1 MRFAATRSVLR
12 KAVIWGLVGLGVAIF
27 FLLASTFT
35 HALSSLQL
43 IFWPTSLAF
52 MALDNAT
59 TTRTEWVEGAAF
71 LAFTN
76 FALYF
81 LVGANFDLFVEG
93 WKPTGF
99 KGGLCSL
106 AGAESGMTP
115 KPATPTKSAAV

>member
-81 LVGANFDLFVEG
+81 LVGLILTCLWRAG
-93 WKPTGF
+93 
-99 KGGLCSL
+99 SRL
-106 AGAESGMTP
+106 ASRGA
-115 KPATPTKSAAV
+115 SAR